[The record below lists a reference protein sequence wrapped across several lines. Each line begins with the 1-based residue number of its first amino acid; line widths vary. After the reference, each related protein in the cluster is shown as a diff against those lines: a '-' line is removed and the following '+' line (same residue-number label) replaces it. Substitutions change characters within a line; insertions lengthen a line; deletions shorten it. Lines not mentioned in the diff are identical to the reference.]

1 MLVFDAAKV
10 IVQLSK
16 DKILPHIVITPATN
30 KMCLSTKDATSIV
43 GCSSCFHAGKRS
55 EGKVSLPPC
64 SLTIGYYRY
73 ALTLCIA
80 KPDPA
85 YAWHSEL
92 NTSLGTITRNQPF
105 RFGPLELR
113 TILLIG
119 TNQYVKRSRIAS
131 RVACDSSFMNKSL
144 KFVRVPSLATRTVR
158 LATAS
163 LQRW

>member
-1 MLVFDAAKV
+1 MLLLLLDAARVFMLAKGV
-10 IVQLSK
+10 RGRC
-16 DKILPHIVITPATN
+16 P
-30 KMCLSTKDATSIV
+30 
-43 GCSSCFHAGKRS
+43 F
-55 EGKVSLPPC
+55 PPC
-64 SLTIGYYRY
+64 SLTIWYYRY

-92 NTSLGTITRNQPF
+92 NTSLRTTTRNQPN

-119 TNQYVKRSRIAS
+119 TNQYVKRSKIAS
-131 RVACDSSFMNKSL
+131 RVACDSGFVNKSL
-144 KFVRVPSLATRTVR
+144 KFVKVPSLATRTVW

-163 LQRW
+163 LQQW

>member
-1 MLVFDAAKV
+1 MTHGFSVVA
-10 IVQLSK
+10 
-16 DKILPHIVITPATN
+16 N
-30 KMCLSTKDATSIV
+30 KMCQSTEDANSIV

-55 EGKVSLPPC
+55 EGKVSLPLC
-64 SLTIGYYRY
+64 SLTIWYYRY

-92 NTSLGTITRNQPF
+92 NMSLGTTTRNQPNLF
-105 RFGPLELR
+105 DPLELQ
-113 TILLIG
+113 TILLIR
-119 TNQYVKRSRIAS
+119 TNQYIKRSKIAT
-131 RVACDSSFMNKSL
+131 RVTCDSGFVNKSL
-144 KFVRVPSLATRTVR
+144 KFVSVPSLATRTVR